1 MWVFR
6 RCFINGVFFYSKSYK
21 RVVVK
26 KDYIVE
32 FYYKDNI
39 YYGLIYIYVKV
50 EERCVSV
57 VCN

>member
-26 KDYIVE
+26 NDYIVE

-39 YYGLIYIYVKV
+39 YYGLIYIYV
-50 EERCVSV
+50 
-57 VCN
+57 